1 MSCSVEV
8 LARGGGVY
16 QSAKAIP
23 KTNITMAGRYTSQ
36 CTPVTAISVPNR
48 LSHEEPDECCAIIDK
63 KRCGP
68 WTLPIVLVR
77 AALTQPTPIRIAVF
91 DKLFT
96 SRGLV

>member
-63 KRCGP
+63 KDADLGARSSYRIGSCCFNPAHTNQDCG
-68 WTLPIVLVR
+68 I
-77 AALTQPTPIRIAVF
+77 
-91 DKLFT
+91 
-96 SRGLV
+96 